1 MSADTE
7 YLDLYEA
14 AAELGISMA
23 TMWSLL
29 KRHNIVRYKLPGKRR
44 AMIRRSDLEQ
54 LRQPIPMGEPRRG
67 RPRGSTGEQAAKRA
81 A

>member
-29 KRHNIVRYKLPGKRR
+29 KQHNIVRYKLPGKRR
-44 AMIRRSDLEQ
+44 AMIRRSDVEQ
-54 LRQPIPMGEPRRG
+54 LRQPIPWGESKRG
-67 RPRGSTGEQAAKRA
+67 RPRGSGAKKAAA
-81 A
+81 

>member
-1 MSADTE
+1 VSADTE

-14 AAELGISMA
+14 ATELGISMA
-23 TMWSLL
+23 TMWALL

-67 RPRGSTGEQAAKRA
+67 RPRGSGEQAAKRA